1 MPSTPDSKSKVDLA
15 ELKRRLNEQGFL
27 PIRIMS
33 GSMEP
38 VIRTGEQLMVAEIA
52 EPLRIFDIIVF
63 WDGSVMICHFVWRIN
78 RAIKSKGERWIVT
91 RSLISSR
98 EDFPILESQI
108 LGRVTNRKLPFLRK
122 LRILLEVW
130 FR

>member
-38 VIRTGEQLMVAEIA
+38 VIKTGEKLTVAEIA

-63 WDGSVMICHFVWRIN
+63 WDGSVMVCHFVWRIN
-78 RAIKSKGERWIVT
+78 RAIKSKGEHWIVT
-91 RSLISSR
+91 RSLVSSR
-98 EDFPILESQI
+98 EDFPILESHI
-108 LGRVTNRKLPFLRK
+108 LGRVTDRKLPFLRK